1 MKRLLLSALLVLP
14 ALSLAACGTKPAID
28 AVTVDVTSAAL
39 PGNADEPTNTADT
52 DLHDGESYLTLL
64 WNGEAIAPCVR
75 FLYSTDRVVNEDGS
89 DSALSADGKAFFEGI
104 RGAVGKMPTVG
115 ADFELII
122 SEGCELTGLSL
133 YDPETLEPLDYS
145 SWPLEAKLELLHT
158 ACGKTVAEAKVT
170 RTGRYIESA
179 GKYESC
185 TFGFAFITDGGPDPT
200 ERPETDALLPSA
212 PPGAEATEAAPLP
225 TAAPTAVPTAVP
237 TSKPTAV
244 PTAKPTAAPTA
255 KPTAAPT
262 AKPTAKPTAAPDPTD
277 RPFVTNDPSFEGY
290 LKVIGAH
297 SGATEP
303 FEHFES
309 SQTYVEDAGGMLAGC
324 GFSFYERLH
333 YGNILPM
340 IPNAGQGRGIRLVTG
355 RDCRIV
361 QISVYDAVS
370 LDRLENSITKDALRR
385 LLDTTEEN
393 LLIYVKVTKQGRYIE
408 ELDDYESVCYGWAF
422 TVN

>member
-1 MKRLLLSALLVLP
+1 MKRSLLSALLVFT

-28 AVTVDVTSAAL
+28 AVTVDVTSAAIS
-39 PGNADEPTNTADT
+39 GNADEPTNTADT

-64 WNGEAIAPCVR
+64 WNGEAASPCVR

-89 DSALSADGKAFFEGI
+89 DSAVSADGKAFFEGI

-133 YDPETLEPLDYS
+133 YDPETLEPLFPNLS
-145 SWPLEAKLELLHT
+145 AEAKLELLHT
-158 ACGKTVAEAKVT
+158 ACGKTVAEAIVT

-185 TFGFAFITDGGPDPT
+185 TFGFAFITDGGPEPT
-200 ERPETDALLPSA
+200 ECPETGALLPSA
-212 PPGAEATEAAPLP
+212 PSGAEAAEAAPLP

-237 TSKPTAV
+237 TSKPTAA
-244 PTAKPTAAPTA
+244 PTAKPTAAPT
-255 KPTAAPT
+255 TAPT

-290 LKVIGAH
+290 LKVIGAQG
-297 SGATEP
+297 GATEP

-309 SQTYVEDAGGMLAGC
+309 SHTYVEEAGGMLAGC

-333 YGNILPM
+333 GEDILPR
-340 IPNAGQGRGIRLVTG
+340 IPNAGQSRGIVLVTG

-370 LDRLENSITKDALRR
+370 LDRLENSITRDALRR
-385 LLDTTEEN
+385 LLDTTEDS

-408 ELDDYESVCYGWAF
+408 ALDEYESTCYGCAF

>member
-1 MKRLLLSALLVLP
+1 MKRFLLFALLVFTALP
-14 ALSLAACGTKPAID
+14 LAACGTKPAID

-39 PGNADEPTNTADT
+39 SVNADEPTNAADT
-52 DLHDGESYLTLL
+52 ALHDGESYLTLL

-133 YDPETLEPLDYS
+133 YDTETLEPLFSDLS
-145 SWPLEAKLELLHT
+145 AEAKLELLHS
-158 ACGKTVAEAKVT
+158 ACGRTAAEAIVT
-170 RTGRYIESA
+170 RTGRYIESL

-185 TFGFAFITDGGPDPT
+185 TFGFAFITDGSPDPT
-200 ERPETDALLPSA
+200 ERPETDALLFSA
-212 PPGAEATEAAPLP
+212 PPGAEATETAPLP
-225 TAAPTAVPTAVP
+225 TAALTAVPTAVP
-237 TSKPTAV
+237 TS
-244 PTAKPTAAPTA
+244 KPTAAPTA

-262 AKPTAKPTAAPDPTD
+262 AKPTAKPTAAPDTTD
-277 RPFVTNDPSFEGY
+277 RPFTTNDPSFEGY

-297 SGATEP
+297 GGVTEP

-309 SQTYVEDAGGMLAGC
+309 SHTYVEEAGGMLAGC

-333 YGNILPM
+333 GEDILPR
-340 IPNAGQGRGIRLVTG
+340 IPNAGQSRGIRLVTG

>member
-1 MKRLLLSALLVLP
+1 MKRFLLSALLVFT

-39 PGNADEPTNTADT
+39 SGNADEPTNTADT

-133 YDPETLEPLDYS
+133 YDPETLEPLFS
-145 SWPLEAKLELLHT
+145 NLSAEAKLELLHT
-158 ACGKTVAEAKVT
+158 ACGKTVAEATVT
-170 RTGRYIESA
+170 RTGGYIESA

-185 TFGFAFITDGGPDPT
+185 TFGFAFITDGGPEPT
-200 ERPETDALLPSA
+200 ERPETDALLFSA
-212 PPGAEATEAAPLP
+212 APGAEATETAPLP
-225 TAAPTAVPTAVP
+225 TAALTAVPTAVP
-237 TSKPTAV
+237 TSKPTA
-244 PTAKPTAAPTA
+244 A
-255 KPTAAPT
+255 
-262 AKPTAKPTAAPDPTD
+262 PTAKPTAAPDPTD
-277 RPFVTNDPSFEGY
+277 RPFVTNDPSFDGY
-290 LKVIGAH
+290 LRVIGAH
-297 SGATEP
+297 GGATEP

-309 SQTYVEDAGGMLAGC
+309 SQTYVEEAGGMLAGC

-333 YGNILPM
+333 GEDILPR
-340 IPNAGQGRGIRLVTG
+340 IPNAGQSRGLILVTG

-385 LLDTTEEN
+385 LLDTTEEK
-393 LLIYVKVTKQGRYIE
+393 LLIYVKVLKQGRYIE
-408 ELDDYESVCYGWAF
+408 ELDDYESVCYGCAF